1 MLCLTERESEERMMK
16 VRAAMEEVINEL
28 TAEEEVKAV
37 VEKEIGELAIKEEQT
52 EIIRELRDLPPAHY
66 IFKIENFSY
75 LSNAKVESYESS
87 DFEVGGYKWRL
98 SLYPKGNKKVND
110 KNEHVSLYLVL
121 AESNAVPMHKE
132 INVHF
137 KLFVYNQIQD
147 KYLVVQ
153 DAKDKV
159 RRFRGA
165 KTEWGFD
172 KLVSLNAFNDASNG
186 YLVDD
191 CCIFG
196 AEIFVMERT
205 SKGECVSIVKELA
218 NSYTYTWKIQKFSNC
233 NQAGYTSP
241 VFVIGGYKWS
251 LTLYPNGYSEEK
263 GKCLSM
269 FLHLEDS
276 KPFNSGQKLYT
287 GFILR
292 LRDQLFGVHREQK
305 ANNKFCTSANNW
317 GVTKLIPLSDLNDAS
332 KGFILDDAVIVE
344 VEITLMT
351 VIKEFS

>member
-1 MLCLTERESEERMMK
+1 
-16 VRAAMEEVINEL
+16 MEEVINEL
-28 TAEEEVKAV
+28 TAKEVKAV
-37 VEKEIGELAIKEEQT
+37 VEEEIGELAIKEEQT

-75 LSNAKVESYESS
+75 LSNAKLESYESS
-87 DFEVGGYKWRL
+87 DFEVGGHKWRL
-98 SLYPKGNKKVND
+98 SLYPKGNKKGND

-121 AESNAVPMHKE
+121 AESNAFALHKE
-132 INVHF
+132 VNVYF

-153 DAKDKV
+153 DAKGKV

-172 KLVSLNAFNDASNG
+172 KLVSLSAFNDASNG

-196 AEIFVMERT
+196 AEIFVIERT
-205 SKGECVSIVKELA
+205 TKGECVSIVKELA
-218 NSYTYTWKIQKFSNC
+218 NSNTYTWKIQKFSDW
-233 NQAGYTSP
+233 NQVGYTSQ
-241 VFVIGGYKWS
+241 VFCYWWIQMEFDALSQWVFRRERQMLVHVFTLGGFK
-251 LTLYPNGYSEEK
+251 T
-263 GKCLSM
+263 
-269 FLHLEDS
+269 FL
-276 KPFNSGQKLYT
+276 SGQKLYT

-292 LRDQLFGVHREQK
+292 VRDQLFGVHREQK

-317 GVTKLIPLSDLNDAS
+317 GFTKLIPLSDLNDAS
-332 KGFILDDAVIVE
+332 KGFILDNTVIVE

-351 VIKEFS
+351 VIKEFDSDQGVLLKL

>member
-1 MLCLTERESEERMMK
+1 MMK
-16 VRAAMEEVINEL
+16 VRATMEEVINEL

-75 LSNAKVESYESS
+75 LSNAKLESYESS
-87 DFEVGGYKWRL
+87 DFEVGGHKWRL
-98 SLYPKGNKKVND
+98 SLYPKGNKKGND

-121 AESNAVPMHKE
+121 AESNAFALHKE
-132 INVHF
+132 VNVYF

-153 DAKDKV
+153 DAKGKV

-172 KLVSLNAFNDASNG
+172 KLVSLSAFNDASNG

-196 AEIFVMERT
+196 AEIFVIERT
-205 SKGECVSIVKELA
+205 TKD
-218 NSYTYTWKIQKFSNC
+218 W
-233 NQAGYTSP
+233 NQVGYTSQ

-276 KPFNSGQKLYT
+276 KPFYSGQKLYT

-292 LRDQLFGVHREQK
+292 VRDQLFGVHREQK

-317 GVTKLIPLSDLNDAS
+317 GFTKLIPLSDLNDAS
-332 KGFILDDAVIVE
+332 KGFYLIIL
-344 VEITLMT
+344 
-351 VIKEFS
+351 